1 MDSRYIPHPE
11 NKDVFELFYENLKN
25 DDLDERLNQVNLE
38 LDFN

>member
-1 MDSRYIPHPE
+1 MDSRYNPTPE